1 MKVKVNAVH
10 FDIAKHLEE
19 FIEKKM
25 AKLTQYSDSVIS
37 ADVVLKVVK
46 AESFLNKEVSI
57 RVKVPQNELFSEKVC
72 DTFEEAVDLNVEAL
86 LKQLTKIKEKSAR

>member
-1 MKVKVNAVH
+1 MKVKVNAIH

-19 FIEKKM
+19 FIEKKV
-25 AKLTQYSDSVIS
+25 AKLTQCNDAIIS
-37 ADVVLKVVK
+37 TDVVLKVVK

-57 RVKVPQNELFSEKVC
+57 RVKIPQNELFSEKVC

-86 LKQLTKIKEKSAR
+86 LKQLNRVKEKSAR